1 MASVLNRKRKFFFL
15 HIPKTAGRSVAALL
29 EGMDGSKLVKI
40 PTADKARGLFPTSA
54 YFEYRRTQLE
64 LNERIGGG
72 CRAAASKLTEWRN
85 LYKFCFV
92 RNPYDRAYS
101 AFQYCT
107 KIESHGKVRHL
118 FGEPTPSSISFSD
131 FIRLPS
137 SFNYEVKNH
146 FHISQTQYIF
156 GFNTDFNYIGKYENI
171 ESDLESISAALG
183 VKFGS
188 LSRRNQSPR
197 KSGGAELSQA
207 DRILI
212 EEMFADDFK
221 NFGYK
226 MIGKS

>member
-29 EGMDGSKLVKI
+29 GDIDGSEIIRVPPIDKI
-40 PTADKARGLFPTSA
+40 RGIFPTSA
-54 YFEYRRTQLE
+54 YFEYRKTQFG
-64 LNERIGGG
+64 LNERFRGKRI
-72 CRAAASKLTEWRN
+72 AAASKLSEWKG

-118 FGEPTPSSISFSD
+118 FGEPTPANISFSD

-137 SFNYEVKNH
+137 NFNYEVKNH

-156 GFNTDFNYIGKYENI
+156 GFNTDYNFIGKYENI
-171 ESDLESISAALG
+171 EFDLESIAAELG

-188 LSRRNQSPR
+188 LSKRNQSPR
-197 KSGGAELSQA
+197 KSAGAQLLQA
-207 DRILI
+207 DRTLI

-221 NFGYK
+221 NFGYS